1 MLKKIFLEVMGSL
14 LVFFFITVSGF
25 AQEDQI
31 VQIAIET
38 AKVQMRIPR
47 GIEIKF
53 IEKKKSP
60 LPGFYSV
67 KLIIMAPDR
76 EFPTVVYVDE
86 AGEKVIL
93 GALFIKGENVTL
105 KEAGQ
110 PKPRKIDMAQL
121 EIDKSPFRG
130 SANAKVTIVEFS
142 NFQCSYC
149 IKSWKKMKELLEKYP
164 QDIKYVFKHFP
175 LSSLEKSF
183 ELSEIAATVQVKK
196 DEAFWVLHDF
206 FFSDEGQAFIN
217 GERELLRQ
225 KIEGILIEK
234 GYDIGAFRN
243 ALMAGMGK
251 RVVDEDISVG
261 RRIPVIGTPT
271 IIINGDFIN
280 EEFTDRVL
288 ERYLR
293 R

>member
-1 MLKKIFLEVMGSL
+1 MFKRILLGVMVLFLTTLSISMV
-14 LVFFFITVSGF
+14 GF

-47 GIEIKF
+47 GIEVKF
-53 IEKKKSP
+53 IEKRKSP

-76 EFPTVVYVDE
+76 EIPTVVYVDE
-86 AGEKVIL
+86 SGEKVIL

-130 SANAKVTIVEFS
+130 SVNAKVTIVEFS
-142 NFQCSYC
+142 NFQCSFC
-149 IKSWKKMKELLEKYP
+149 IKSWKKMKELLEKHP

-175 LSSLEKSF
+175 LPSLVGSF
-183 ELSEIAATVQVKK
+183 ELSEMAAAVQVTK
-196 DEAFWVLHDF
+196 DEAFWALHDF
-206 FFSDEGQAFIN
+206 FFSDEGQAFIKE
-217 GERELLRQ
+217 GGDLLRQ
-225 KIEGILIEK
+225 KINGILTEK
-234 GYDIGAFRN
+234 GYDIKIFQN
-243 ALMAGMGK
+243 TLVAGQGK
-251 RVVDEDISVG
+251 KRVDEDMAAG
-261 RRIPVIGTPT
+261 RRIPVMGTPT
-271 IIINGDFIN
+271 IIVNGDFIN

>member
-1 MLKKIFLEVMGSL
+1 MFKRIFLGVMVLFLTTLSISI
-14 LVFFFITVSGF
+14 VGF

-38 AKVQMRIPR
+38 AKVQKRIPR
-47 GIEIKF
+47 GIEVKF
-53 IEKKKSP
+53 IEKRKSP

-76 EFPTVVYVDE
+76 EIPTVVYVDE
-86 AGEKVIL
+86 SGEKVIL

-110 PKPRKIDMAQL
+110 PKPRKMDMGQL

-183 ELSEIAATVQVKK
+183 ELSEIAATVQASRK
-196 DEAFWVLHDF
+196 EIFWVLHDF
-206 FFSDEGQAFIN
+206 FFSDEGQAFIHR
-217 GERELLRQ
+217 ERELLRQ
-225 KIEGILIEK
+225 KIEGILAEK
-234 GYDIGAFRN
+234 GYDLGAFRN
-243 ALMAGMGK
+243 ELMAGIGK
-251 RVVDEDISVG
+251 RIVDEDMAVG
-261 RRIPVIGTPT
+261 RGIPVMGTPT
-271 IIINGDFIN
+271 IIVNGDFIN

>member
-1 MLKKIFLEVMGSL
+1 MLKKIFLGVNGL
-14 LVFFFITVSGF
+14 LFIFFFITGSGF

-38 AKVQMRIPR
+38 AKAQMRIPR
-47 GIEIKF
+47 GVEVKF

-76 EFPTVVYVDE
+76 EIPTVVYVDE

-130 SANAKVTIVEFS
+130 SVNAKVTIVEFS
-142 NFQCSYC
+142 NFQCSFC
-149 IKSWKKMKELLEKYP
+149 IKSWKKMKELLEKHP

-175 LSSLEKSF
+175 LPSLVGSF
-183 ELSEIAATVQVKK
+183 ELSEMAAAVQVTK
-196 DEAFWVLHDF
+196 DEAFWALHDF
-206 FFSDEGQAFIN
+206 FFSDEGQAFIKE
-217 GERELLRQ
+217 GGDLLRQ
-225 KIEGILIEK
+225 KINGILTEK
-234 GYDIGAFRN
+234 GYDIKIFQN
-243 ALMAGMGK
+243 TLVAGQGK
-251 RVVDEDISVG
+251 KRVDEDMAAG
-261 RRIPVIGTPT
+261 RRIPVMGTPT
-271 IIINGDFIN
+271 IIVNGDFIN

>member
-1 MLKKIFLEVMGSL
+1 MFKRIFLGVMVLFLTTLSISM
-14 LVFFFITVSGF
+14 VGF

-47 GIEIKF
+47 GIEVKF
-53 IEKKKSP
+53 IEKRKSP

-76 EFPTVVYVDE
+76 EIPTVVYVDE

-130 SANAKVTIVEFS
+130 SANARITIVEFS
-142 NFQCSYC
+142 NFQCSFC

-175 LSSLEKSF
+175 LPSLAGSF
-183 ELSEIAATVQVKK
+183 ELAEMAASVQVTK

-206 FFSDEGQAFIN
+206 FFADEGQAFIKE
-217 GERELLRQ
+217 GGELLRQ
-225 KIEGILIEK
+225 KINGILTEK
-234 GYDIGAFRN
+234 GYDIKIFQN
-243 ALMAGMGK
+243 TLVAGQGK
-251 RVVDEDISVG
+251 KRVDEDMAVG

-271 IIINGDFIN
+271 IILNGDFIN

>member
-1 MLKKIFLEVMGSL
+1 MLEKIILGIMSL
-14 LVFFFITVSGF
+14 LLAFFFMTVSGF
-25 AQEDQI
+25 AQEDKI

-38 AKVQMRIPR
+38 AKAQMRIPR
-47 GIEIKF
+47 GVEVKF

-67 KLIIMAPDR
+67 KLVILAPDR

-105 KEAGQ
+105 KEAGE
-110 PKPRKIDMAQL
+110 PKPRKIDMGQL

-130 SANAKVTIVEFS
+130 SASAKVTIVEFS
-142 NFQCSYC
+142 NFQCSFC
-149 IKSWKKMKELLEKYP
+149 IKSWKKMKEILEKYP

-175 LSSLEKSF
+175 LPSLKGSF
-183 ELSEIAATVQVKK
+183 ELAEMAAAIQVTKE
-196 DEAFWVLHDF
+196 EAFWVLHDF
-206 FFSDEGQAFIN
+206 FFSDEGQAFIKE
-217 GERELLRQ
+217 GGGLLRQ
-225 KIEGILIEK
+225 KINGILTER
-234 GYDIGAFRN
+234 GYDIMVFQNTLVSGQ
-243 ALMAGMGK
+243 GKK
-251 RVVDEDISVG
+251 RVEEDMAVG
-261 RRIPVIGTPT
+261 RKVPVMGTPT
-271 IIINGDFIN
+271 VIINGDFIG
-280 EEFTDRVL
+280 EVFTEQVL

>member
-1 MLKKIFLEVMGSL
+1 MLKKIFLGVMVLFLTTLSISM
-14 LVFFFITVSGF
+14 VGF

-38 AKVQMRIPR
+38 AKAQMRIPR
-47 GIEIKF
+47 GVEVKF

-76 EFPTVVYVDE
+76 EIPTVVYVDE

-130 SANAKVTIVEFS
+130 SVNAKVTIVEFS
-142 NFQCSYC
+142 NFQCSFC
-149 IKSWKKMKELLEKYP
+149 IKSWKKMKELLEKHP

-175 LSSLEKSF
+175 LPSLVGSF
-183 ELSEIAATVQVKK
+183 ELSEMAAAVQVTK
-196 DEAFWVLHDF
+196 DEAFWALHDF
-206 FFSDEGQAFIN
+206 FFSDEGQAFIKE
-217 GERELLRQ
+217 GGDLLRQ
-225 KIEGILIEK
+225 KINGILTEK
-234 GYDIGAFRN
+234 GYDIKIFQN
-243 ALMAGMGK
+243 TLVAGQGK
-251 RVVDEDISVG
+251 KRVDEDMAAG
-261 RRIPVIGTPT
+261 RRIPVMGTPT
-271 IIINGDFIN
+271 IIVNGDFIN